1 MPVAPPTTSTR
12 LPSNR
17 KASKSDDFTE
27 TLSARRGEE
36 HRQRRR
42 RPEHLPADVRI
53 LALGIEAQTGQPVQQ
68 QLERD
73 AHLEPGQVHPEAEMD
88 AMAPR
93 NRGLRV
99 AEDVEAV
106 RIR

>member
-12 LPSNR
+12 FPSNR
-17 KASKSDDFTE
+17 NASKSDDDFTE
-27 TLSARRGEE
+27 TLSARWGEE

-42 RPEHLPADVRI
+42 RPEQLPADVRI
-53 LALGIEAQTGQPVQQ
+53 LALGIEAQIGQPVQQ
-68 QLERD
+68 QLERH

-93 NRGLRV
+93 NRGLRG
-99 AEDVEAV
+99 AEDVE
-106 RIR
+106 